1 MVDHV
6 LSTFHASQSL
16 PNASLADIE
25 TYRTYLATR
34 NPIAE
39 IETRFLDPAQD
50 LVCLAR
56 ARRSDSVSSVVTS
69 DEMDMLTPMPLKTTF
84 GFSSS
89 PTSTAPSRKQSVVS
103 VVGAG
108 VAERRSEGGGTGA
121 MQQQGFEVAPL
132 QSGPAQ
138 IAVLLAVAV
147 IGPVLFF
154 PLVSDFVGRM
164 ALVLVVGVAMGAV
177 RGRMVDSEGG
187 EAGEGGI
194 RGEGMKGEDVLLWA
208 GVYAGVMAVV
218 AALV

>member
-1 MVDHV
+1 M
-6 LSTFHASQSL
+6 
-16 PNASLADIE
+16 
-25 TYRTYLATR
+25 YLATR

-56 ARRSDSVSSVVTS
+56 ARRSDSLSSVATA

-84 GFSSS
+84 GFDAS
-89 PTSTAPSRKQSVVS
+89 PGSSRKQSVVS
-103 VVGAG
+103 VMAG
-108 VAERRSEGGGTGA
+108 VPENRPSHDVASPA
-121 MQQQGFEVAPL
+121 VQQGVEVAPL

-164 ALVLVVGVAMGAV
+164 ALVLVVGVAVGAL
-177 RGRMVDSEGG
+177 RERLVDSEGG
-187 EAGEGGI
+187 EAGEGG
-194 RGEGMKGEDVLLWA
+194 MKEGEDVLLLA
-208 GVYAGVMAVV
+208 GLYAGVMVVV

>member
-1 MVDHV
+1 M
-6 LSTFHASQSL
+6 STFHASQSL
-16 PNASLADIE
+16 PDASLADVE

-56 ARRSDSVSSVVTS
+56 ARRSDSVSSVVTT

-84 GFSSS
+84 GFDHS
-89 PTSTAPSRKQSVVS
+89 PMSSRKQSVVS

-108 VAERRSEGGGTGA
+108 VAERRAEYVETGA
-121 MQQQGFEVAPL
+121 VQQQGFEVAPL

-164 ALVLVVGVAMGAV
+164 ALVLVVGVAVGAV
-177 RGRMVDSEGG
+177 RERMVDSEGG
-187 EAGEGGI
+187 EAGAG
-194 RGEGMKGEDVLLWA
+194 GMKGEDVLPLA
-208 GVYAGVMAVV
+208 GLYAGVMVVV

>member
-16 PNASLADIE
+16 PDASLADIE

-138 IAVLLAVAV
+138 IAVLLALAV

-164 ALVLVVGVAMGAV
+164 ALVLVVGVAV

-194 RGEGMKGEDVLLWA
+194 RGERMKGEDVLLWA

>member
-1 MVDHV
+1 M
-6 LSTFHASQSL
+6 
-16 PNASLADIE
+16 
-25 TYRTYLATR
+25 
-34 NPIAE
+34 
-39 IETRFLDPAQD
+39 QD

-56 ARRSDSVSSVVTS
+56 ARRRDSLSSVVTS

-84 GFSSS
+84 GFDAS
-89 PTSTAPSRKQSVVS
+89 PGSSRKQSVVS

-108 VAERRSEGGGTGA
+108 VAERRAECVGTGA
-121 MQQQGFEVAPL
+121 VQQQGLEVAPL
-132 QSGPAQ
+132 QNGPAQ

-164 ALVLVVGVAMGAV
+164 ALVLVVGVAVGAV
-177 RGRMVDSEGG
+177 RGRMVDLDGG
-187 EAGEGGI
+187 DAGEGGVT
-194 RGEGMKGEDVLLWA
+194 GEGVKGEDVLMLA

>member
-1 MVDHV
+1 M
-6 LSTFHASQSL
+6 
-16 PNASLADIE
+16 
-25 TYRTYLATR
+25 YLATR

-56 ARRSDSVSSVVTS
+56 ARRSDSLSSVATA

-84 GFSSS
+84 GFDAS
-89 PTSTAPSRKQSVVS
+89 PGPSRKQSVVS
-103 VVGAG
+103 VMAG
-108 VAERRSEGGGTGA
+108 VPENRPSHAVASPA
-121 MQQQGFEVAPL
+121 VQQGVEVAPL

-164 ALVLVVGVAMGAV
+164 ALVLVVGVAVGAV
-177 RGRMVDSEGG
+177 RERMVDSEGG

-194 RGEGMKGEDVLLWA
+194 KGEDVLLLA
-208 GVYAGVMAVV
+208 GLYAGVMVVV